1 MKKIYINNTKR
12 AIVFGKT
19 VLVPGTNVVDAIDKK
34 AFPLLET
41 LIDEDEIEVSEN
53 PASAMKKANTRETVK
68 ALEGIAKDDS
78 STRLTRKWLRRQR
91 PRRKA
96 KRKTQKR
103 KAYKYGS
110 HSRRKNRAGVL
121 PGHEGRRK
129 HAS

>member
-12 AIVFGKT
+12 AFVFGKT

-68 ALEGIAKDDS
+68 ALEGIGKDDEK
-78 STRLTRKWLRRQR
+78 TKAAAKKRNQQLDKIDEEVAAAA
-91 PRRKA
+91 KA
-96 KRKTQKR
+96 KKESEKED
-103 KAYKYGS
+103 S
-110 HSRRKNRAGVL
+110 EEEGV
-121 PGHEGRRK
+121 
-129 HAS
+129 